1 MIDELP
7 RGWASVSLGELG
19 AYFNGRAF
27 KPSEWEQHGLP
38 IIRIQNLNDLSA
50 PFNYSR
56 KKFDERVRVKNGD
69 LLIAWSA
76 SLGAFIWNGG
86 DAWLNQHIFR
96 VEHNASVCTKH
107 FLYYSVRH
115 ALDDLYLKAHG
126 SGMVHVTKPVFEA
139 QQVPLPPIPEQQR
152 IVAKLEQLLGKVGDC
167 RKRVSRVPAF
177 LARFRRSVLAAA
189 CSGRLTAEWRDKN
202 LGDVEID
209 SMLSS
214 IEHRQYLSA
223 KSVAQK
229 EKFREIFS
237 VLEEGNSEEIP
248 DNWRFVRLNKLVTSF
263 NYGTSAKSKR
273 SGKIPVLR
281 MGNLQGGAIDW
292 SDLAYTSDVAEI
304 RQYSLSPQTVLFNR
318 TNSPELVGKTA
329 IYRGERPAIFAG
341 YLIRINLHVELNAEY
356 LNLCLNTSYAREF
369 CASVKTDGVSQS
381 NINAQK
387 LGTFEVPFCHPA
399 EQQEIVRR
407 VGGLFSLAD
416 KIEARFKIIQR
427 QVDRL
432 PQSILAK
439 AFRGELVPTE
449 AELAEREGRAYES
462 AEQLL
467 QRIQSSHNAVPA
479 SVAKKRGKRS
489 THR

>member
-7 RGWASVSLGELG
+7 HGWASVSLGELG

-38 IIRIQNLNDLSA
+38 IIRIQNLNDPSA

-96 VEHNASVCTKH
+96 VEHNTSVCTKH

-152 IVAKLEQLLGKVGDC
+152 IVAKLEQLLGKVDDC

-177 LARFRRSVLAAA
+177 LARFRQSILVAA
-189 CSGRLTAEWRDKN
+189 CSGRLTADWRIQREGAPATGETDAESDD
-202 LGDVEID
+202 LPPGWRTVCVGDV
-209 SMLSS
+209 
-214 IEHRQYLSA
+214 IEDL
-223 KSVAQK
+223 K
-229 EKFREIFS
+229 
-237 VLEEGNSEEIP
+237 
-248 DNWRFVRLNKLVTSF
+248 
-263 NYGTSAKSKR
+263 YGTSQRCGYEKR
-273 SGKIPVLR
+273 GVPVLR
-281 MGNLQGGAIDW
+281 IPNVTNGVIDHG
-292 SDLAYTSDVAEI
+292 DLKFAELPAKEQKQLYLLPGDI
-304 RQYSLSPQTVLFNR
+304 LIVRSNGSV
-318 TNSPELVGKTA
+318 SLVGKCALITEKEQGFS
-329 IYRGERPAIFAG
+329 YAG
-341 YLIRINLHVELNAEY
+341 YLIRIRPNKSLVSPDFLRLTFSSYDIRLQIELEARS
-356 LNLCLNTSYAREF
+356 TS
-369 CASVKTDGVSQS
+369 GVN
-381 NINAQK
+381 NINSE
-387 LGTFEVPFCHPA
+387 EVRALHLSLPPLK
-399 EQQEIVRR
+399 EQEEIVRR
-407 VGGLFSLAD
+407 VNGLFALAD
-416 KIEARFKIIQR
+416 KIETRYKTVQQ

-449 AELAEREGRAYES
+449 AELAEREGRSYES

-467 QRIQSSHNAVPA
+467 QRIQSSRDAAPA
-479 SVAKKRGKRS
+479 FKKRGKRS